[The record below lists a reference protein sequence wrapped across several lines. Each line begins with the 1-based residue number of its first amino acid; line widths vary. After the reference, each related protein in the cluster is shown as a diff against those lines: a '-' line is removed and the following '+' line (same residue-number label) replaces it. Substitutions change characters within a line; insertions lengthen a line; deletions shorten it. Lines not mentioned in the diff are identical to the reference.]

1 MFIET
6 IPSQGKYSTILLR
19 ESFREGGKV
28 KHRTIANLSK
38 CSEDEIEAIKL
49 AFKHKKN
56 LAEIDS
62 INNIITLHQGL
73 SVGAVLVIKEVAQ
86 RLGISDAF
94 GSSREGKLALWQ
106 VIARVI
112 DQGSRLSATRLAG
125 THACCDILGIGS
137 FCEDHLYKNL
147 TWISSNQDKVED
159 AIFRHLYSGAK
170 PDLFLYDVTSSYL
183 EGSQN
188 ELAAFGYNRD
198 GKKGKQ
204 QIVVGLLCNVLGDPL
219 SIEVFS
225 GNTCD
230 TKTFASQ
237 VRKAAERFGGGEVTF
252 VGDRGMIKAK
262 QIEEL
267 EANDFHHITGITKPQ
282 IEALLKRGIFQ
293 MNLFENALCEIQEKD
308 RIRYILRRNP
318 QRAKE
323 VRNTRNEKKT
333 TLLKLICK
341 TNSYSQEHPKAK
353 IENGV
358 KKITEKAK
366 RLKLK
371 GWISIKSTDRTISLE
386 IDPEVLKEEEKFD
399 GCYVLKTDLEAEK
412 FPKEIIHS
420 RYKDLS
426 LVERAFRTMKTGH
439 LELHPVNVRL
449 ANNTRAHVF
458 VAMLAYKITRELESY
473 WETLNTT
480 VVDGIA
486 ELTTLC
492 STEIHIKGEPRN
504 IVIPVPRDSVKKL
517 VDLAKVSLPKSI
529 PSKGIKVSS
538 RKKLQDQ
545 RKH

>member
-1 MFIET
+1 MFIEA
-6 IPSQGKYSTILLR
+6 ISSQGKYSTILIR
-19 ESFREGGKV
+19 ESFREDGKV

-73 SVGAVLVIKEVAQ
+73 SVGAVLVIKGIAQ
-86 RLGISDAF
+86 RLGISGAL
-94 GSSREGKLALWQ
+94 GNSREGKLALWQ

-112 DQGSRLSATRLAG
+112 DQGSRLSATRLAEAH
-125 THACCDILGIGS
+125 TCCDILGIGS
-137 FCEDHLYKNL
+137 FCEDHLYNNL
-147 TWISSNQDKVED
+147 TWISSNQDKVEN
-159 AIFRHLYSGAK
+159 AIFRHLYAESK
-170 PDLFLYDVTSSYL
+170 PDLFLYDITSSYL

-282 IEALLKRGIFQ
+282 IEALIKRGIFQ
-293 MNLFENALCEIQEKD
+293 MNLFENALCEIQEND
-308 RIRYILRRNP
+308 GPRYILRRNP
-318 QRAKE
+318 QRAEE
-323 VRNTRNEKKT
+323 VKNTRNEKKA
-333 TLLKLICK
+333 TLLKLIGK
-341 TNSYSQEHPKAK
+341 TNNYLEEHPKAK
-353 IENGV
+353 TENVV
-358 KKITEKAK
+358 KKIAEKAK
-366 RLKLK
+366 RLKMK
-371 GWISIKSTDRTISLE
+371 GWISIKATDRTISLE
-386 IDPEVLKEEEKFD
+386 IDSEALKEEEKFD

-412 FPKEIIHS
+412 VSKEIIHS

-449 ANNTRAHVF
+449 ADHTRAHVF
-458 VAMLAYKITRELESY
+458 VAMLAYKITRELEKY
-473 WETLNTT
+473 WNTLNTS
-480 VVDGIA
+480 VMDGIA
-486 ELTTLC
+486 ELNTLC
-492 STEIHIKGEPRN
+492 STEIQIKGEPRN
-504 IVIPVPRDSVKKL
+504 IVIPVPRDSIKQL
-517 VDLAKVSLPKSI
+517 VELAKVVFPKSV

-545 RKH
+545 RKR

>member
-1 MFIET
+1 M
-6 IPSQGKYSTILLR
+6 
-19 ESFREGGKV
+19 
-28 KHRTIANLSK
+28 
-38 CSEDEIEAIKL
+38 
-49 AFKHKKN
+49 
-56 LAEIDS
+56 
-62 INNIITLHQGL
+62 
-73 SVGAVLVIKEVAQ
+73 VIKGIAQ
-86 RLGISDAF
+86 RLGISGAL
-94 GSSREGKLALWQ
+94 GNSREGKLALWQ

-112 DQGSRLSATRLAG
+112 DQGSRLSATRLAEAH
-125 THACCDILGIGS
+125 TCCDILGIGS
-137 FCEDHLYKNL
+137 FCEDHLYNNL
-147 TWISSNQDKVED
+147 TWISSNQDKVEN
-159 AIFRHLYSGAK
+159 AIFRHLYAESK

-282 IEALLKRGIFQ
+282 IEALIKRGIFQ
-293 MNLFENALCEIQEKD
+293 MNLFENALCEIQEND
-308 RIRYILRRNP
+308 GPRYILRRNP
-318 QRAKE
+318 QRAEE
-323 VRNTRNEKKT
+323 VKNTRNEKKA
-333 TLLKLICK
+333 TLLKLIGK
-341 TNSYSQEHPKAK
+341 TNNYLEEHPKAK
-353 IENGV
+353 TENVV
-358 KKITEKAK
+358 KKIAEKAK
-366 RLKLK
+366 RLKMK
-371 GWISIKSTDRTISLE
+371 GWISIKATDRTISLE
-386 IDPEVLKEEEKFD
+386 IDSEALKEEEKFD

-412 FPKEIIHS
+412 VSKEIIHS

-449 ANNTRAHVF
+449 ADHTRAHVF
-458 VAMLAYKITRELESY
+458 VAMLAYKITRELEKY
-473 WETLNTT
+473 WNTLNTS
-480 VVDGIA
+480 VMDGIA
-486 ELTTLC
+486 ELNTLC
-492 STEIHIKGEPRN
+492 STEIQIKGEPRN
-504 IVIPVPRDSVKKL
+504 IVIPVPRDSIKQL
-517 VDLAKVSLPKSI
+517 VELAKVVLPKSV

-545 RKH
+545 RKC